1 MIEWTKI
8 SAGHYQTFG
17 RKSNTGTVFRI
28 DVESVSAGWQLRVN
42 EVFRGL
48 HPTARAA
55 KERAQHLVDTND
67 FSLNKIGD

>member
-1 MIEWTKI
+1 MIEWTKVG
-8 SAGHYQTFG
+8 AGRYQMFG
-17 RKSNTGTVFRI
+17 RKANTGNMFRI

-48 HPTARAA
+48 YPTARAA